1 LALPAKDALDAA
13 KSIEPSKRL
22 YGYETVCVL
31 RGGCR
36 FESSANEPAGMRWT
50 WCPDC
55 LTLYDD
61 YRNPVNPMPVIRQIL
76 H

>member
-1 LALPAKDALDAA
+1 MTAKEALDTAN
-13 KSIEPSKRL
+13 SIEPSKRIF
-22 YGYETVCVL
+22 GYETVCVL

-36 FESSANEPAGMRWT
+36 FETLSNEPGGMHWT

-61 YRNPVNPMPVIRQIL
+61 YRNPVNPLSVTRQVL